1 MNLPSLYF
9 SLASYALSYFQPTVS
24 LHCLQWMS
32 RTMWRPVVMLRSL
45 GSDSVT
51 LTTTSKRYALPCWPR
66 KFWVC
71 QCVLQ
76 VSLGEFTDSAN
87 YVIVV
92 GQVSLAVLA
101 SVYLGR
107 VQVDV
112 VREPHVG

>member
-1 MNLPSLYF
+1 
-9 SLASYALSYFQPTVS
+9 
-24 LHCLQWMS
+24 
-32 RTMWRPVVMLRSL
+32 
-45 GSDSVT
+45 
-51 LTTTSKRYALPCWPR
+51 
-66 KFWVC
+66 
-71 QCVLQ
+71 VLQ
-76 VSLGEFTDSAN
+76 VSLGELTDSAN